1 MSKIY
6 HLSSL
11 FILVGFL
18 NLAAQ
23 PTLNLPSISASC
35 SEIIYIP
42 VTVQRFDSLTGV
54 QFSVQWDPAVLAYSF
69 EAEGAY
75 VLDNATTLLTPQLAE
90 EGVLSFRWESITPL
104 SLMNGDTILYFPLQV
119 LETAETITVVRFS
132 DTKAAIK
139 VTDTNGTVVP
149 RLNDGTIT
157 LSSNTIPPV
166 VINCPDTVVQYTTA
180 LSCEIEG
187 LWEVPNFSTCNGTL
201 DIRSS
206 LMMGTTLEV
215 GSRVITYTATDALG
229 AATTC
234 SFVHILRDT
243 IAPVISNCPENME
256 VNFSKEEICDLSVTW
271 SPPIFLERCSSTET
285 IVESNFD
292 PGGNFP
298 VGKSI
303 VTYTATD
310 IDGNSSQCS
319 FEVIVTGS
327 DPITFDKKPENVVI
341 NALPGECGAT
351 YDWGS
356 PPAAI
361 SGCAPVTL
369 IANFESGS
377 FFPVGTTV
385 VEYVAT
391 DQINQRAIWA
401 FSITVKDDQAIAA
414 RCPTDIVIAANGT
427 VMDDSLSFVQTVSAM
442 DCATY
447 QLSFNDIEVLDNCI
461 ASINQELI
469 QGKLTDFT
477 KGTTQMEYMISNAS
491 GETTSCVF
499 QITIEEAPALS
510 IEKGMDLACVD
521 TDFPLWT
528 DSTAADF
535 YDTWQWTGPNGY
547 TSTEQNPIL
556 TLAPELEGQFTLTAF
571 NAASACS
578 ATASIDLEVFG
589 ESGTP
594 IIETEKVVLCE
605 GESFSLRTI
614 GTPGAMY
621 TWTGP
626 NEFSTEQLAI
636 TVDNALSE
644 QTGNYELTRTVEGCT
659 SEPSIVRLIVLSEM
673 HLNDDVVNTFINN
686 SFEFEVVSNDTFEID
701 APYTITT
708 FPEST
713 SGILINNEDGS
724 FSYTPNEDF
733 VGTEQISYEICYE
746 TCPDLCS
753 SGIITI
759 RTALSDEK
767 CTFPTF
773 LSPNG
778 DGQNEEL
785 FFSCNT
791 GDIADSGIIIFN
803 QWGAKVYEAFPYTND
818 WQGTYK
824 GEPLPDG
831 TYYYIYQAMANDPNP
846 IKNCVTI
853 FR

>member
-1 MSKIY
+1 MRKIRY
-6 HLSSL
+6 LWSL
-11 FILVGFL
+11 FLIVGFFK
-18 NLAAQ
+18 LAAQ
-23 PTLNLPSISASC
+23 PTLNLPSITASC
-35 SEIIYIP
+35 SEVIYIP
-42 VTVQRFDSLTGV
+42 VTVQSFDSLTGV
-54 QFSVQWDPAVLAYSF
+54 QFSVQWDPTVLTYSF
-69 EAEGAY
+69 EADGAF
-75 VLDNATTLLTPQLAE
+75 VLDNATTLLTPQLAD
-90 EGVLSFRWESITPL
+90 EGVLSFRWESVIPL
-104 SLMNGDTILYFPLQV
+104 SLMDGDTILYFPLQV
-119 LETAETITVVRFS
+119 LETTETTTSIRFS
-132 DTKAAIK
+132 DTKAAIQ
-139 VTDTNGTVVP
+139 VTDTNGIIVP
-149 RLNDGTIT
+149 RLNDGTIN

-166 VINCPDTVVQYTTA
+166 IISCPDTVVQYTTA

-187 LWEVPNFSTCNGTL
+187 TWEEPSFSSCNGEL
-201 DIRSS
+201 DIRASM
-206 LMMGTTLEV
+206 MMGMPLEV

-229 AATTC
+229 ATTTC
-234 SFVHILRDT
+234 SFVHILQDT

-285 IVESNFD
+285 DVQSNFA
-292 PGGNFP
+292 PGDNFP
-298 VGKSI
+298 VGTSI

-327 DPITFDKKPENVVI
+327 DPITFDKRPENVVI
-341 NALPGECGAT
+341 NALPGECGAN
-351 YDWGS
+351 YDWEG

-369 IANFESGS
+369 IANFESGG

-401 FSITVKDDQAIAA
+401 FSITVVDDQPIAA
-414 RCPTDIVIAANGT
+414 RCPSDIIIAANGT
-427 VMDDSLSFVQTVSAM
+427 VIDDSLSHVQTVTAKE
-442 DCATY
+442 CATY
-447 QLSFNDIEVLDNCI
+447 QLNFNDIEVVDNCT

-469 QGKLTDFT
+469 QGQLMDFT
-477 KGTTQMEYMISNAS
+477 KGVTQMEYMISNAS
-491 GETTSCVF
+491 GEITTCAF
-499 QITIEEAPALS
+499 QIIIEEAPAVS
-510 IEKGMDLACVD
+510 ITTSMDRACVD
-521 TDFPLWT
+521 TDFPLST
-528 DSTAADF
+528 DSLAADF
-535 YDTWQWTGPNGY
+535 YDTWQWTGPNGF

-556 TLAPELEGQFTLTAF
+556 ALSPELEGQFTLTAF
-571 NAASACS
+571 SAASACS
-578 ATASIDLEVFG
+578 ATASVDIEVFG

-594 IIETEKVVLCE
+594 IIETDRVVLCE

-614 GTPGAMY
+614 GMPEALY
-621 TWTGP
+621 NWTGP

-636 TVDNALSE
+636 TVDNAAPE
-644 QTGNYELTRTVEGCT
+644 QTGNYELTRTVDGCT
-659 SEPSIVRLIVLSEM
+659 SEPSMVRVIVLSEM
-673 HLNDDVVNTFINN
+673 HLNDDAVNTFINN
-686 SFEFEVVSNDTFEID
+686 PFEFEVVSNDTFEID

-708 FPEST
+708 FPESM
-713 SGILINNEDGS
+713 SGTLLNNEDGS

-746 TCPDLCS
+746 TCPDLCAT
-753 SGIITI
+753 GIITI

-785 FFSCNT
+785 IFPCNT
-791 GDIADSGIIIFN
+791 GDVADSGIIIFN

-831 TYYYIYQAMANDPNP
+831 TYFYIYQAMANDPNP